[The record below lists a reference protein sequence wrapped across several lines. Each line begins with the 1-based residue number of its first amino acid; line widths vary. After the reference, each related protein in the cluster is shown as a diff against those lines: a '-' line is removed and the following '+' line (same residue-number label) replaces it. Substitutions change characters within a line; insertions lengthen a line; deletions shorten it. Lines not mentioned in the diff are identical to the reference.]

1 MVQNKLTQLALQTA
15 KSNNAIKLVA
25 FLKSAIETGHKLPA
39 RKNTMDVNK
48 SLLAELA
55 GFDRQALDEERGAK
69 DTIQLLKWAIKNI
82 GLDSESESEHE
93 SSLRRSDNPDLKA
106 LKKFL
111 DKKDREIHRL
121 ESLLLRSEAKN
132 SSLVHE
138 IKKLERTLSRKNEAD
153 TYISSGYKIVLF
165 DENEKLN

>member
-69 DTIQLLKWAIKNI
+69 DTIKLLKWAIKNI
-82 GLDSESESEHE
+82 GLDSESAHE
-93 SSLRRSDNPDLKA
+93 SSLRRSDNHDLKA

-121 ESLLLRSEAKN
+121 ESLLLRSEAKH

-165 DENEKLN
+165 DENEQLN